1 MRETA
6 GSAAAPAARR
16 KNFRRGSFIGSS
28 SLIALSHAR
37 TWARARPAFAEP
49 TLERAVGWRRTLATL
64 ELAHPRPEGCDHCQ
78 PAGEH
83 APCCEQAPPPI
94 GGYVA
99 GRLLAR
105 RFLGTTVQRDWHRA
119 DAEPRLGP
127 CLNRGD
133 GGAIALTLLAAA
145 LRSDLTRAAGDS
157 AALGRR

>member
-64 ELAHPRPEGCDHCQ
+64 ELAHPRPEGCDHSQ
-78 PAGEH
+78 PAGKH
-83 APCCEQAPPPI
+83 APCCEPAPPPI
-94 GGYVA
+94 GGYVVGPSQA
-99 GRLLAR
+99 NSRTTGRFRPTSLRIRSTLSLAR
-105 RFLGTTVQRDWHRA
+105 ERD
-119 DAEPRLGP
+119 
-127 CLNRGD
+127 
-133 GGAIALTLLAAA
+133 AISSL
-145 LRSDLTRAAGDS
+145 D
-157 AALGRR
+157 